1 LLLLTLQTSSAL
13 PHYALAGLGE
23 RAETFITQLILDGIL
38 QVDDGGTILSGAE
51 AFELI
56 SGGPGV
62 SEPESRLA
70 VLSRN
75 ALEYAANL
83 GSAPSTL
90 LSGRLYMYNRV
101 ALSQRWKRT
110 LPDSGAV
117 ESYLGVT
124 DRNTVR
130 TLSVGWRRLPA
141 EGAGEVWM
149 AWQSL
154 WAIRPRNAELTY
166 KLYVSPV
173 CEELRAGFSALVR
186 SVAESAAFHFKVG
199 RDVYGLLRPDKMVA
213 YFWDFADLQAAAAL
227 LLEKLEGCPAQG
239 VPFTA
244 EIGGEGLISWGVDP
258 PVASQ
263 SVPWLERESWRSRVC
278 NLLGT
283 ALAVGKTPEFAMER
297 LRVEGID
304 PGTWAPNSSLAWD
317 ASAGA

>member
-1 LLLLTLQTSSAL
+1 M
-13 PHYALAGLGE
+13 GE

-38 QVDDGGTILSGAE
+38 EVDDGGTILSGAE

-56 SGGPGV
+56 SGGLAR

-83 GSAPSTL
+83 GSAPSNV
-90 LSGRLYMYNRV
+90 LSVRLYMYNRV
-101 ALSQRWKRT
+101 PVSQRWRRT

-117 ESYLGVT
+117 EAYLGLG

-130 TLSVGWRRLPA
+130 TLNVGWQRLPA

-154 WAIRPRNAELTY
+154 RASRPRNSALTY
-166 KLYVSPV
+166 KLYASPV

-186 SVAESAAFHFKVG
+186 SVTESAAFHFKVG
-199 RDVYGLLRPDKMVA
+199 RDAYGLLRPDKMVA
-213 YFWDFADLQAAAAL
+213 YFWDFADLQAAAAS

-278 NLLGT
+278 NLLAT

-304 PGTWAPNSSLAWD
+304 PGTWAPNGSLAWGT
-317 ASAGA
+317 SAGA